1 MGFRINNVFLSHSK
15 HDMNKGQ
22 MNRRATMKLFGLLG
36 LLMLLSC
43 GYTNKHH
50 SKSLCE
56 LTFVDSLETRVQDSL
71 FSNVLYSRSQIRDAL
86 VQVQDSQVYYRLLAL
101 YGKTFFVSSDFDSIL
116 YYHRQVKEF
125 SRKANDCPQW
135 NDVLSDVYNMAGNV
149 WMQLNRPDSAIIGYK
164 QAYQYRLK
172 GNRLHILPDICI
184 NTADAYLHRGD
195 LAHTASYYRRALF
208 LCDSLNLSEHAKFP
222 VYYGLGQTYMEL
234 RDFDLSNHYYELAG
248 QFFDEMNVGE
258 KWTYLNNRGNHYYY
272 RKDYREALK
281 YMRRANELVSAHSQ
295 MVFEQ
300 NFIKVNLGELYVLT
314 DNLDSAQICL
324 DESYRFFSK
333 IQHNSAVHYIETQM
347 IELALKKGNIAQARK
362 MIARTAPVGHLDANM
377 LTIRNQYLQHYFER
391 TGDYRHAYEYLK
403 LDRHLDD
410 SIRSERVQMRVAE
423 LDMRY
428 QQDTIVLRKEIQ
440 IQQQAGEM
448 RVLKLS
454 VYIWVL
460 VCLLLIA
467 GTIATIWYMR
477 KKREFLRERF
487 FQQINRVRMENLR
500 SRISP
505 HFTFNVLGREIN
517 QFNGSEEVKNNLMG
531 LVKYL
536 RRSLELT
543 EKLSVPL
550 QDELDFV
557 RSYIDL
563 EKGRVGEDFTPTVTV
578 EEGLDATR
586 IMIPSMIVQIP
597 VENAIKH
604 GLTGKD
610 GAKELTISVFRQ
622 ENGIRI
628 TVTDNGRGYLPQL
641 SSATRGTGTGLKVL
655 YQTIQLL
662 NTKNKSDKIRF
673 DITNRND
680 GQTGTQVSVYIPFRF
695 SYDL

>member
-1 MGFRINNVFLSHSK
+1 
-15 HDMNKGQ
+15 
-22 MNRRATMKLFGLLG
+22 MNRKTAMKLFGLLG

-43 GYTNKHH
+43 GYADRHRNN
-50 SKSLCE
+50 SSCE
-56 LTFVDSLETRVQDSL
+56 QVLVDSLEVRVQDSL
-71 FSNVLYSRSQIRDAL
+71 FSNVHYSRSQVLDAL
-86 VQVQDSQVYYRLLAL
+86 TQAQDSQVYYRLLAL

-116 YYHRQVKEF
+116 YYNRRVKEF
-125 SRKANDCPQW
+125 FRNASQSSESLQSPQW
-135 NDVLSDVYNMAGNV
+135 NDVLSDVYNIEGNV
-149 WMQLNRPDSAIIGYK
+149 WMQLNRPDSAITDYK
-164 QAYQYRLK
+164 KAYEYRLK
-172 GNRLHILPDICI
+172 GKKLHLLPDICI
-184 NTADAYLHRGD
+184 NTADAYLHRSD

-248 QFFDEMNVGE
+248 QYFDEMNVSE
-258 KWTYLNNRGNHYYY
+258 RWTYLNNRGNHYYY
-272 RKDYREALK
+272 RKDYQEALK
-281 YMRRANELVSAHSQ
+281 YMRRANVLVSSYPQ

-300 NFIKVNLGELYVLT
+300 NFIKVNLGELYLLT
-314 DNLDSAQICL
+314 DKLDSAQVCL
-324 DESYRFFSK
+324 DESYRFFSD

-347 IELALKKGNIAQARK
+347 IELALKKGNIAQAK
-362 MIARTAPVGHLDANM
+362 TMIARTAPVGHLDANM
-377 LTIRNQYLQHYFER
+377 LTIRNQYLQHYFEQI
-391 TGDYRHAYEYLK
+391 GDYRHAYEYLK
-403 LDRHLDD
+403 RDCHLDD

-428 QQDTIVLRKEIQ
+428 RQDTIVLRKEMQ
-440 IQQQAGEM
+440 IQRQAGEM
-448 RVLKLS
+448 RV
-454 VYIWVL
+454 VV
-460 VCLLLIA
+460 VV
-467 GTIATIWYMR
+467 WYMR
-477 KKREFLRERF
+477 KKREFLRQRF

-517 QFNGSEEVKNNLMG
+517 QFNGSEEVKHNLME

-543 EKLSVPL
+543 EKLSVSL

-557 RSYIDL
+557 RTYIEL
-563 EKGRVGEDFTPTVTV
+563 ERGRVGEDFVATVTV
-578 EEGLDATR
+578 EDGLDATR

-604 GLTGKD
+604 GLAGKD
-610 GAKELTISVFRQ
+610 GKKELSVYVSR
-622 ENGIRI
+622 ETNGIRMTI
-628 TVTDNGRGYLPQL
+628 TDNGRGYLPQVA
-641 SSATRGTGTGLKVL
+641 SATRGTGTGLKVL

-673 DITNRND
+673 DITNRSD